1 MDIETY
7 DVKFGHWCKDYK
19 PWAALVKPLYG
30 SIPLVGEFSGDFTNV
45 RFQL

>member
-7 DVKFGHWCKDYK
+7 DVNTGAKIINHGR
-19 PWAALVKPLYG
+19 LYG